1 MNKSLKIFISHH
13 HNDAKKLGSLKKQLA
28 AYDIEAFIAHAD
40 IDPGEHDLDTIKK
53 ELEACKIFLLIGSSD
68 AQDSQ
73 FVNQEIGFAL
83 GQDKDIISTIKAGS
97 STWGFIKHQQ
107 AIKYE
112 DIATDAAFFNKLLKE
127 IARFAKDDDYLEKK
141 KNALAILDVGKQ
153 GILINQE
160 TSEAW
165 NLETSGH
172 DDYGF
177 KTFCV
182 LRNGSRAIAD
192 IRIAHADFPDSND
205 DPTKPENLPKDNNEI
220 KDFLPDD
227 NFSFLDKKF
236 FSRII
241 QFYEETISPEQQEAI
256 RCLFNDIE
264 TDKEIAKQY
273 VRKSVTKVSLFRDEG
288 SRYSEFLEGINNDQ

>member
-1 MNKSLKIFISHH
+1 MNKSLEIFISHH
-13 HNDAKKLGSLKKQLA
+13 HSDAKKLGSLKKQLA
-28 AYDIEAFIAHAD
+28 AYDIEAFIAHED
-40 IDPGEHDLDTIKK
+40 IEPGEHDLNTIKK
-53 ELEACKIFLLIGSSD
+53 ELEARNIFLLIGSSD
-68 AQDSQ
+68 AQDSP

-97 STWGFIKHQQ
+97 STWGFITHQQ
-107 AIKYE
+107 AITYK
-112 DIATDAAFFNKLLKE
+112 DIADAAFFNKLLKE

-141 KNALAILDVGKQ
+141 ENALSTLGAKD
-153 GILINQE
+153 ILIN
-160 TSEAW
+160 TNRSNTW
-165 NLETSGH
+165 NLELDGWN
-172 DDYGF
+172 DYRF
-177 KTFCV
+177 RTRFTLKK
-182 LRNGSRAIAD
+182 GSRAIAD

-205 DPTKPENLPKDNNEI
+205 PKKRKNLPKDNNEI

-273 VRKSVTKVSLFRDEG
+273 AYKTVTEVSLFRLLSGED
-288 SRYSEFLEGINNDQ
+288 SEYRKFLKGINNDQ